1 MSRTKRLLHLS
12 QFLSY
17 FPVIKSF
24 DYLCACGISL
34 YIYIAMCVRLRR
46 YIGYKKKKKK
56 KKKNNNNNVCSLFF
70 LVSGLLSFIY

>member
-34 YIYIAMCVRLRR
+34 YIYIYIAMCVRLRR
-46 YIGYKKKKKK
+46 YIGYKKKKIIIIIIM
-56 KKKNNNNNVCSLFF
+56 FA
-70 LVSGLLSFIY
+70 LSFS